1 MDSLSRI
8 GIFVAVARQ
17 ESFAAA
23 ARELGLTAS
32 AVSKQVQNLEAEL
45 GSKLL
50 TRTTRKVAM
59 TEEGA
64 LFFERA
70 SRALADIEEA
80 TEQLNELKSCP
91 RGNLRISVPTTLGI
105 HYLKAPIAEFAR
117 KYPEVRLDVQFED
130 RLIDIVEENFDLVLR
145 IAALADSSLVARK
158 LAPCPFVLCGSA
170 AYLERCGTPQVPA
183 DLANHNVLAYTR
195 NKGAHEWRYKA
206 PGGEE
211 GLVAL
216 QSSFRCDFA
225 EMMIEAAEQGIGL
238 IICPRM
244 FVQEE
249 LASGSLVCVLPQYRT
264 WPERNLWAVF
274 PPNRFISTRLRLF
287 VDHIHA
293 YCQQRFPQQE
303 AVL

>member
-17 ESFAAA
+17 ESFAGA
-23 ARELGLTAS
+23 ARELGLTPS
-32 AVSKQVQNLEAEL
+32 AVSKQIQNLETEL
-45 GSKLL
+45 RSKLL
-50 TRTTRKVAM
+50 TRTTRKVAL

-70 SRALADIEEA
+70 SHALADLQEA
-80 TEQLNELKSCP
+80 TDQLNELKTCP
-91 RGNLRISVPTTLGI
+91 RGNLRISVPAALA
-105 HYLKAPIAEFAR
+105 HYLKVPIAAFAGQ
-117 KYPEVRLDVQFED
+117 YPDVRMDVQFED

-145 IAALADSSLVARK
+145 VAALSDSSLVARR
-158 LAPCPFVLCGSA
+158 LASCPIVLCCSP
-170 AYLERCGTPQVPA
+170 AYLERCGRPEQPT
-183 DLANHNVLAYTR
+183 DLAAHNVLAYTR

-206 PGGEE
+206 PDGSE
-211 GLVAL
+211 GMIAL
-216 QSSFRCDFA
+216 QSTFRCDFA
-225 EMMIEAAEQGIGL
+225 EMMIEAAVQGIGI

-244 FVQEE
+244 FIQQE
-249 LASGSLVCVLPQYRT
+249 LAEGRLVCLLPEYRT

-293 YCQQRFPQQE
+293 WCQQVFPQ
-303 AVL
+303 

>member
-17 ESFAAA
+17 ESFAGA
-23 ARELGLTAS
+23 ARELGLTPS
-32 AVSKQVQNLEAEL
+32 AVSKQIQNLETEL
-45 GSKLL
+45 RSKLL
-50 TRTTRKVAM
+50 TRTTRKVAL

-70 SRALADIEEA
+70 SHALADLQEA
-80 TEQLNELKSCP
+80 TDQLNELKTCP
-91 RGNLRISVPTTLGI
+91 RGNLRISVPAALA
-105 HYLKAPIAEFAR
+105 HYLKVPIAAFAGQ
-117 KYPEVRLDVQFED
+117 YPDVRMDVQFED

-145 IAALADSSLVARK
+145 VAALSDSSLVARR
-158 LAPCPFVLCGSA
+158 LASCPIVLCCSP
-170 AYLERCGTPQVPA
+170 AYLERCGRPEQPT
-183 DLANHNVLAYTR
+183 DLAAHNVLAYTR

-206 PGGEE
+206 PDGGE
-211 GLVAL
+211 GMIAL
-216 QSSFRCDFA
+216 QSTFRCDFA
-225 EMMIEAAEQGIGL
+225 EMMIEAAVQGIGI

-244 FVQEE
+244 FIQQE
-249 LASGSLVCVLPQYRT
+249 LAEGRLVCLLPEYRT

-293 YCQQRFPQQE
+293 WCQQVFPQ
-303 AVL
+303 

>member
-17 ESFAAA
+17 QSFAGA
-23 ARELGLTAS
+23 ARTLGLTAS

-50 TRTTRKVAM
+50 TRTTRKVAL

-70 SRALADIEEA
+70 SRALADLDEA
-80 TEQLNELKSCP
+80 TEQLNELKTRP
-91 RGNLRISVPTTLGI
+91 RGNLRISVPTALGI

-130 RLIDIVEENFDLVLR
+130 RLIDIVEENFDVVLR
-145 IAALADSSLVARK
+145 IAALADSALVARK
-158 LAPCPFVLCGSA
+158 LAPCPLVVSGSPA
-170 AYLERCGTPQVPA
+170 WFRMHGKPRTPQE
-183 DLANHNVLAYTR
+183 LAAHNVLAYTR

-206 PGGEE
+206 PDGSE
-211 GLVAL
+211 GVVAL
-216 QSSFRCDFA
+216 QSTFRCDFA
-225 EMMIEAAEQGIGL
+225 EMMIEAALQGLGL
-238 IICPRM
+238 IITPRP
-244 FVQEE
+244 FIQH
-249 LASGSLVCVLPQYRT
+249 LLGARKLVCVLPDYCT

-274 PPNRFISTRLRLF
+274 PPNRFMSTRLRLF
-287 VDHIHA
+287 VDHMHA
-293 YCQQRFPQQE
+293 YCQRTFPQ
-303 AVL
+303 